1 MGPAFFIPANMQL
14 PITNRSV
21 EVNPS
26 SELRKFFGTL
36 ENLCYPAILPSCQL
50 ISRRKK
56 ATSTAAPTAPMMGS
70 GQPEKQIQRHVIA
83 VVQFILSVVVGF
95 AFGFSG
101 IELLIGQL
109 DFGFRLLLGII
120 IALIVALAEIYF
132 LAVKLNEADDLPAS
146 VTSIMK
152 QHQE

>member
-1 MGPAFFIPANMQL
+1 MGPVCMPANMQL
-14 PITNRSV
+14 PIANPSR

-26 SELRKFFGTL
+26 SEL
-36 ENLCYPAILPSCQL
+36 Q
-50 ISRRKK
+50 
-56 ATSTAAPTAPMMGS
+56 
-70 GQPEKQIQRHVIA
+70 KQIQRHVLA

-95 AFGFSG
+95 AFGFVG

-146 VTSIMK
+146 VTGTMK